1 MMGSRFHGSRFAIGF
16 FRRGMRNAP
25 QKRERVEVPH
35 ASAAVLA
42 AAEQQELAGVIVY
55 GANGAVVSELGELL
69 ACAND

>member
-1 MMGSRFHGSRFAIGF
+1 MGSRVHGLGIEIGF

-55 GANGAVVSELGELL
+55 GANGAVVSELCELL
-69 ACAND
+69 ACTND